1 VRRGFASTIEVP
13 ITIRD
18 PDKPIGTHIFTAV
31 ARTDSGLR
39 WTAVTIDDGDDA
51 KDALDRISIPP
62 DVLASLAPT
71 AAPRT
76 SLIVSDEPPNREQNY
91 RTEFVVV
98 LNNQPQGG
106 LAIRKPPSEVV
117 ARDMGG
123 YGYGYARQYGGP
135 YGGTSYYY
143 QRW

>member
-1 VRRGFASTIEVP
+1 MRRGFAATIEVP

-39 WTAVTIDDGDDA
+39 WTAVTIDNGDDA
-51 KDALDRISIPP
+51 KDALDRIGIPQ

-71 AAPRT
+71 AVPRS
-76 SLIVSDEPPNREQNY
+76 SLIISDEPPNRETNY
-91 RTEFVVV
+91 RTEFIVV

-106 LAIRKPPSEVV
+106 LANRRPASDMV
-117 ARDMGG
+117 ARGNDWG
-123 YGYGYARQYGGP
+123 GYGYARQYGGP